1 MNCKRISIF
10 IVLFLASFFIAQN
23 AHAFIIDT
31 VIVNL
36 DKPTLAKGYTV
47 KSADKQL
54 WLPIFAG
61 QSVKNLTVRISRVS
75 DETPLPDNT
84 RAITGRY
91 IYDVEGENPGDFNKP
106 VLLSFAFL
114 CDDDAYDKAIYQY
127 DIFSREWKR
136 LNSNVNYTSKIIQAH
151 ADLSS
156 AEVVVLENVSD
167 ELTAQSA
174 IVIDKDTGALIFEK
188 NADDIRSVASLTKLM
203 SALVFL
209 EHNPGWEKVVTLQ
222 KADFVG
228 GASLYA
234 KAGDKVKI
242 KDLFNAALV
251 GSQNNSLLA
260 LVRSTG
266 LSKEQ
271 FVLLMNKKAK
281 DLDLEKTFF
290 IEPTGLDEKNVSTAK
305 EIAVIA
311 QNAFSK
317 PEILKATTTQSYKV
331 PLVNRKATF
340 TVQNTNKK
348 ILSRDLCVTGSKT
361 GWTDE
366 AGYNLVTQAKNDY
379 HELIALVM
387 GAKITRNYE
396 EVYQLLKK
404 YL

>member
-1 MNCKRISIF
+1 MRVNRLPLYII
-10 IVLFLASFFIAQN
+10 LLLASFFIFQN
-23 AHAFIIDT
+23 ARASIVDT

-61 QSVKNLTVRISRVS
+61 QSAKNLTVRISRVS

-91 IYDVEGENPGDFNKP
+91 IYSVEADNPDDFNKP
-106 VLLSFAFL
+106 VLLSFAFQ
-114 CDDDAYDKAIYQY
+114 CDDQYDKAIYLY
-127 DIFSREWKR
+127 DVLKQEWKR
-136 LNSNVNYTSKIIQAH
+136 LDSIVDYKNKLIKAH
-151 ADLSS
+151 ADSTG
-156 AEVVVLENVSD
+156 AEAAVLENMSD
-167 ELTAQSA
+167 ELTAESA
-174 IVIDKDTGALIFEK
+174 IVIDKNTGEAFFEK
-188 NADDIRSVASLTKLM
+188 NSDEVRSAASLTKLM

-209 EHNPGWEKVVTLQ
+209 EHNPGWEKVVTMQ

-234 KAGDKVKI
+234 KVGDKVKV

-251 GSQNNSLLA
+251 GSQNNSMMALA
-260 LVRSTG
+260 RSTG
-266 LSKEQ
+266 LGKDQ
-271 FVLLMNKKAK
+271 FVSLMNMKAK
-281 DLDLEKTFF
+281 DFDLEKTFF
-290 IEPTGLDEKNVSTAK
+290 VEPTGLDEKNVSTAK
-305 EIAVIA
+305 ELAVIA

-331 PLVNRKATF
+331 PLVNRKVLF

-348 ILSRDLCVTGSKT
+348 ILTRDLCVTGSKT

-366 AGYNLVTQAKNDY
+366 AGYNLVTQAKNDS
-379 HELIALVM
+379 HELIALVL